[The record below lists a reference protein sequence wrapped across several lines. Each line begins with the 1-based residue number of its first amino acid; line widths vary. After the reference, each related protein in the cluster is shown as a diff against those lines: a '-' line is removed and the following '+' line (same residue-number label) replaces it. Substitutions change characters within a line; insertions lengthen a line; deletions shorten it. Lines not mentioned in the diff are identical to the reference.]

1 MIVVKEAKFVTSALK
16 LDGCP
21 PPDTTEVAFLGRSN
35 VGKSTLINALLDKK
49 LAKSSSTP
57 GKTQLINFFS
67 TIWEEKVENSKRHFP
82 LFFVDLPGFGYAK
95 VSKQTKK
102 KWEANLWEFLTR
114 RTSLKLFV
122 YLIDSRHTELE
133 IDLYITDIL
142 KESLRGDQNIL
153 KIYTKFDK
161 LNKNEQNKLCRTNA
175 LVASDNDKIVDKKY
189 GGKDTIRE
197 KILKGAFG
205 IDMFE

>member
-1 MIVVKEAKFVTSALK
+1 MIVVKEAKFITSALK

-67 TIWEEKVENSKRHFP
+67 TIWEQKVESSKHYFP

-122 YLIDSRHTELE
+122 HLIDSRHIKLE
-133 IDLYITDIL
+133 IDSYVGDIL
-142 KESLRGDQNIL
+142 KESLRGDQKIL

-161 LNKNEQNKLCRTNA
+161 LNKNEQNKLYRMNV
-175 LVASDNDKIVDKKY
+175 LVTSDNDKIVDKKY
-189 GGKDTIRE
+189 GGKNAIRE
-197 KILKGAFG
+197 KILKGVFG
-205 IDMFE
+205 IDVF